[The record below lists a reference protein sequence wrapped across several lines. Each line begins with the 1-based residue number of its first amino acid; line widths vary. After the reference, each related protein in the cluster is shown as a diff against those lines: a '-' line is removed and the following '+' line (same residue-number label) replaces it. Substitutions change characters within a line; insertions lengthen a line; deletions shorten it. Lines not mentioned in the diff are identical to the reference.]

1 MSTAPKTTLSN
12 GLAMPLL
19 GFGVFQMSDDDTE
32 QSVADA
38 IEIGYRLIDTA
49 TSYMNEE
56 AVGRGIAKSGIPRE
70 ELFVTSKLWV
80 TQATY
85 EGAKA
90 GYQRSL
96 DKLGLDYLDLYLL
109 HQPFGDVYGAWRAL
123 EEIYEAGDVKAIG
136 VSNFNTARLMDFII
150 GNNIT
155 PMVNQIETHPF
166 HQQDAAHEFM
176 TAEGVVHQG
185 WAPFAEGKEGLF
197 TNEVLAA
204 IGARY
209 GKSVGQV
216 VLRWNIQR
224 GVAAIPKSI
233 RKERIAENFDI
244 FDFELDQTDLEQ
256 IAGLNRDTPLFVNHD
271 DPNFV
276 KMLFSRELPD

>member
-1 MSTAPKTTLSN
+1 MSTVPNVKLNN
-12 GLAMPLL
+12 GLEMPLL
-19 GFGVFQMSDDDTE
+19 GFGVFQMSDEDTE

-197 TNEVLAA
+197 TNNVLAG

-216 VLRWNIQR
+216 VLRWNLQR

>member
-1 MSTAPKTTLSN
+1 MSTVPNVKLNN
-12 GLAMPLL
+12 GLEMPLL
-19 GFGVFQMSDDDTE
+19 GFGVFQMSDEDTE

-176 TAEGVVHQG
+176 TAEGVGHQG

>member
-1 MSTAPKTTLSN
+1 MSTVPNVKLNN
-12 GLAMPLL
+12 GLEMPLL
-19 GFGVFQMSDDDTE
+19 GFGVFQMSDEDTE

>member
-1 MSTAPKTTLSN
+1 MNTVPKVKLNN
-12 GLAMPLL
+12 GLEMPLL
-19 GFGVFQMSDDDTE
+19 GFGVFQMSDEDTE

-38 IEIGYRLIDTA
+38 IEVGYRLIDTA

-85 EGAKA
+85 EGANA

-256 IAGLNRDTPLFVNHD
+256 IADLNRDTPLFVDHD

>member
-1 MSTAPKTTLSN
+1 MRTAPVIKMSN
-12 GLAMPLL
+12 GLEMPLV
-19 GFGVFQMSDDDTE
+19 GFGVFQMSDEDTE

-38 IEIGYRLIDTA
+38 LDIGYRLIDTA

-56 AVGRGIAKSGIPRE
+56 AVGRAIAKSGIPRK

-123 EEIYEAGDVKAIG
+123 EEIYESGGVKAIG
-136 VSNFNTARLMDFII
+136 VSNFTPARLMDFII

-166 HQQDAAHEFM
+166 HQQRIAHEFM
-176 TAEGVVHQG
+176 KAENVVHQG

-197 TNEVLAA
+197 TNNVLAA
-204 IGARY
+204 IGAKY

-216 VLRWNIQR
+216 VLRWNLQR
-224 GVAAIPKSI
+224 GVVSIPKSI
-233 RKERIAENFDI
+233 RKERIAENFNI
-244 FDFELDQTDLEQ
+244 FDFELDRTDLEQ
-256 IAGLNRDTPLFVNHD
+256 IAGLNRDTPLFVNHE
-271 DPNFV
+271 DPAFV

>member
-1 MSTAPKTTLSN
+1 MSTVPNVELRN
-12 GLAMPLL
+12 GLEMPLL
-19 GFGVFQMSDDDTE
+19 GFGVFQMSDEDTE
-32 QSVADA
+32 QSVVDA
-38 IEIGYRLIDTA
+38 IEVGYRLIDTA

-56 AVGRGIAKSGIPRE
+56 AVGRGIARSGIPRE
-70 ELFVTSKLWV
+70 QLFVTSKLWV

-123 EEIYEAGDVKAIG
+123 EEIYEIGAVKAIG
-136 VSNFNTARLMDFII
+136 VSNFNPARLMDFCI
-150 GNNIT
+150 GNNVK

-166 HQQDAAHEFM
+166 HQQNVAHELM
-176 TAEGVVHQG
+176 AAEGIVHQG

-204 IGARY
+204 IGAKY

-224 GVAAIPKSI
+224 GVAAIPKSV

-244 FDFELDQTDLEQ
+244 FDIELDQDDLEK
-256 IAGLNRDTPLFVNHD
+256 IANLNRDSPLFVDHD

>member
-1 MSTAPKTTLSN
+1 MSTVPNVKLNN
-12 GLAMPLL
+12 GLEMPLL
-19 GFGVFQMSDDDTE
+19 GFGVFQMSDEDTE

-216 VLRWNIQR
+216 VLRWNLQR